1 MATGAKPKK
10 TQTLGYMVNGRQNN
24 QVKIATSNLFIET
37 GTLPIDN
44 MTGAIFDDIG
54 GNEFINGGSSEIIL
68 QQGNSLIA
76 NANDVLQSVSSRA
89 NEKQANGIDTTL
101 SQFPILVNNY
111 LPKTVKNIDEY
122 IGLTAPVTIGVSQPI
137 YQTFPEKNV
146 YFDAGYNNICIELE
160 NLSDDEELEVEF
172 ITSST
177 FSSGII

>member
-10 TQTLGYMVNGRQNN
+10 TQTFGYMVNGRQNS

-37 GTLPIDN
+37 GTLPIDD

-68 QQGNSLIA
+68 QQGNSLIT

-89 NEKQANGIDTTL
+89 NEKQADGTDTIL
-101 SQFPILVNNY
+101 SQFQISLNSY
-111 LPKTVKNIDEY
+111 LPTNINSPLDF
-122 IGLTAPVTIGVSQPI
+122 IGVYDVSDPLGTYVQD
-137 YQTFPEKNV
+137 TFIEKNV
-146 YFDAGYNNICIELE
+146 YFDADFTNICIELS
-160 NLSDDEELEVEF
+160 NLADDEEVEVEF